1 MEKKPLLGQIDEHGN
16 LVLPPEIQEILG
28 YGTIEIAVE
37 DDCIVLT
44 KVDPIYTCVWEP
56 KQNRK

>member
-1 MEKKPLLGQIDEHGN
+1 MEKKPLRGQIDEQGN
-16 LVLPPEIQEILG
+16 LVLPSEVQEILG

-37 DDCIVLT
+37 EDCIVLT
-44 KVDPIYTCVWEP
+44 KAHPVYTCVWEP